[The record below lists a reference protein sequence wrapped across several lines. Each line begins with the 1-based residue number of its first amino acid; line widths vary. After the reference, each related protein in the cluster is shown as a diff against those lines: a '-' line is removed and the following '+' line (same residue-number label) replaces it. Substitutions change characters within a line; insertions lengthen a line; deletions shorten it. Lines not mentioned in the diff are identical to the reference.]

1 MPWNSWSSSLMDR
14 SERSVVEPVQA
25 VMLLAVGLLGGL
37 VADRVGL
44 PAGLTVGALISTGIY
59 RLAGGEADLW
69 RGRYGRLGRLLL
81 GAVIGSTFGPDVIA
95 PIRAAVLPMLAIIA
109 VLVGAGVIMGWLLSR
124 STRLDISTALMSA
137 TPGGLP
143 AMASM
148 SEELGIGA
156 VVVATIHFFRLTTIL
171 LVVPLLVPLLDV
183 TSGTPAVLVDP
194 IPAVGPGATVATLL
208 VAAAGGLLAVRLR
221 VITGDLVGGMLVL
234 GGANL
239 LGLGLGPLH
248 SVFRQSAVMLVGVSV
263 GAQMSWESL
272 RQVRDVAPIAAGVI
286 VTMIALGLLLGWGL
300 WQVTPLDLPTALL
313 CSVPGGA
320 SNMPAVAYDL
330 GADMRLVAAL
340 HLLRQLVVMVVI
352 PVALGHLLRRW
363 DRERPI
369 RNG

>member
-1 MPWNSWSSSLMDR
+1 MDR
-14 SERSVVEPVQA
+14 SKQRVFEPVQG
-25 VMLLAVGLLGGL
+25 VTLLGVGLIGGL
-37 VADRVGL
+37 VAHQVGL
-44 PAGLTVGALISTGIY
+44 PAGLTVGAMISTGIY
-59 RLAGGEADLW
+59 RLAGGEADAW

-109 VLVGAGVIMGWLLSR
+109 VLVGAGIAMGWLLSR
-124 STRLDISTALMSA
+124 FSRLDIPTALMSA

-183 TSGTPAVLVDP
+183 TPGTPAILVDP
-194 IPAVGPGATVATLL
+194 TPAVGLGTTAATLL
-208 VAAAGGLLAVRLR
+208 VATAGGLLCVRLK
-221 VITGDLVGGMLVL
+221 VITGDLVGGMLLL

-248 SVFRQSAVMLVGVSV
+248 PVFRQSAIMLVGVSV

-272 RQVRDVAPIAAGVI
+272 RQIRDVAPIAAAVI
-286 VTMIALGLLLGWGL
+286 ATMISLGLLLGWAL

-320 SNMPAVAYDL
+320 TNMPAVAHDL

-340 HLLRQLVVMVVI
+340 HLLRQLVVLVVI
-352 PVALGHLLRRW
+352 PAVLGYSLRRW
-363 DRERPI
+363 DRKRSI
-369 RNG
+369 KSIGG